1 MLSFGNLNPLT
12 PIKCLHNSG
21 WAGCEAE
28 GGPTLSAGQGA
39 SHCGTWASHSPPEPH
54 FAHLVEGDGDGRGW
68 SQGGLCIV

>member
-28 GGPTLSAGQGA
+28 GGPHTVSRTGRLTLWDLGQPLT
-39 SHCGTWASHSPPEPH
+39 S
-54 FAHLVEGDGDGRGW
+54 
-68 SQGGLCIV
+68 